1 MRCPWTLLLLSLLL
15 CGATLHY
22 TIKNL
27 EINTNTAE
35 MLSPDLPFQQNQA
48 HFNQAFPEDATTIIF
63 VVQADTPEES
73 SQAAGKLA
81 EQLNKANDRFD
92 SAYIPTDNAFFRQ
105 QALLYLDQNDLDNFA
120 KKTHRCPALYR
131 SHGAELSP

>member
-15 CGATLHY
+15 CGATLYY

-48 HFNQAFPEDATTIIF
+48 HFNQAFPEDATTIFCGSGRHTRRI
-63 VVQADTPEES
+63 VSGCRQACRTVKQSKRP
-73 SQAAGKLA
+73 L
-81 EQLNKANDRFD
+81 
-92 SAYIPTDNAFFRQ
+92 
-105 QALLYLDQNDLDNFA
+105 
-120 KKTHRCPALYR
+120 
-131 SHGAELSP
+131 

>member
-15 CGATLHY
+15 CGATLYY

-63 VVQADTPEES
+63 AVEAETPEES
-73 SQAAGKLA
+73 SQAARQTCRTVKQGK
-81 EQLNKANDRFD
+81 
-92 SAYIPTDNAFFRQ
+92 
-105 QALLYLDQNDLDNFA
+105 
-120 KKTHRCPALYR
+120 R
-131 SHGAELSP
+131 SF